1 MQNSY
6 YVLTLLATGI
16 SAFST
21 APAMGQD
28 YPNRVVHI
36 VTAPVGGNSDLGAR
50 LIAAGLTASLGQPAV
65 VEPRQ
70 GGTIGGE
77 IVAKAAPDG
86 YTLFYTGNI
95 FWTLPL
101 INKDI
106 SYDVVRDFMPI
117 TLATREPLVV
127 AVHPSLPTRTV
138 RELIA
143 LAKARPGQINFG
155 TGGIGSSNHIAA
167 EMFKTM
173 AGVNIVGVR
182 YRGVGGALIGLIAG
196 EVQVLIATSLGPY
209 FKSGKLR
216 ALAVTTLEP
225 TPLYPGLPT
234 VTASGL
240 PGYEASQKAGIFV
253 PVKTPVAIVN
263 RLNREIVQFLGKP
276 ETRQRFMSEGI
287 DVVGSTPEEYLKL
300 IKIEI
305 SSIGKVI
312 KDAGVS
318 AN

>member
-167 EMFKTM
+167 PSILLPDRCCTRTRRIPIDANTAGTRRISSGLATNARSSLIPYSMFSTTNLLAVIQDPNWSALRPQAIC
-173 AGVNIVGVR
+173 AGVC
-182 YRGVGGALIGLIAG
+182 
-196 EVQVLIATSLGPY
+196 
-209 FKSGKLR
+209 
-216 ALAVTTLEP
+216 
-225 TPLYPGLPT
+225 
-234 VTASGL
+234 
-240 PGYEASQKAGIFV
+240 
-253 PVKTPVAIVN
+253 
-263 RLNREIVQFLGKP
+263 
-276 ETRQRFMSEGI
+276 
-287 DVVGSTPEEYLKL
+287 EE
-300 IKIEI
+300 
-305 SSIGKVI
+305 
-312 KDAGVS
+312 
-318 AN
+318 